1 VNNLRTA
8 YRRLRTLGELPC
20 GFYLYAMKIY
30 SIQIETAALDPVIA
44 FYHTTLGLPYVAD
57 AGKVYFQTGGS
68 QLVFSEN
75 PASRGIYHFAFNI
88 PGNQIR
94 EGMAWLERAG
104 IALIANEKGE
114 NQIDFSS
121 WNAEAAYFFDPAGN
135 IVELIARRDLQNESE
150 HPFGLDSLMEI
161 SEIGIVT
168 DDVLAW
174 NARAEAEFGILPF
187 DKQKPSADFS
197 ALGTDMGLFIVV
209 EEGRNWFLT
218 DIPAAKAPLKVSFEN
233 DRGEVFDV
241 WF

>member
-1 VNNLRTA
+1 
-8 YRRLRTLGELPC
+8 
-20 GFYLYAMKIY
+20 MKIH
-30 SIQIETAALDPVIA
+30 SIQIETVALAPVIA
-44 FYHTTLGLPYVAD
+44 FYHSKLGLPYVAD
-57 AGKVYFQTGGS
+57 AGKAYFQTGGS

-75 PASRGIYHFAFNI
+75 PAFNGIYHFAFNV

-104 IALIANEKGE
+104 VVLIANEKGE

-135 IVELIARRDLQNESE
+135 IVELIARRDLQNESD
-150 HPFGLDSLMEI
+150 HPFSADSLMEI

-168 DDVLAW
+168 DDVPAW
-174 NARAEAEFGILPF
+174 NACAEAEFGILPF

-209 EEGRNWFLT
+209 PEGRNWFLT
-218 DIPAAKAPLKVSFEN
+218 DISAVKAPLEVRFEN
-233 DRGEVFDV
+233 DHGEMFVQRF
-241 WF
+241 